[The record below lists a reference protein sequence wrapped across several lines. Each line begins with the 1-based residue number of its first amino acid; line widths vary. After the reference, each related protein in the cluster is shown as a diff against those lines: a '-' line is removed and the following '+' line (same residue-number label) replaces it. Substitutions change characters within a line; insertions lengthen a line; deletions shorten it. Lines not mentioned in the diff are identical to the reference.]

1 MTETVLVIGSGGRE
15 HVLSWKLSKS
25 PKVSQVYVA
34 PGNAGTCQDKK
45 VENVDLNVKDF
56 NAVVKFCGDKK
67 VSLVVVGPEDPLA
80 AGIADTLQ
88 QHGIC
93 CFGPSAA
100 AAQIEASKSFS
111 KKFMERHNIP
121 TARFQT
127 FTCPDAATKHIKSAT
142 YKALVIKASGLSA
155 GKGVVVAQNRDQ
167 ACQAVTDILVNKKYG
182 AAGEEVVVE
191 EFLEGEEVSVL
202 AFCDGDTVAL
212 MPPAQDHKQLNEGDQ
227 GPNTG
232 GMGAICPYPQIST
245 QELQVIEREII
256 LKTVVGLKSEGRTY
270 KGALYAGLM
279 LTEDGPKVLEFNC
292 RFGDPETQT
301 ILPLLESDLYDVC
314 KSCVDGTLKQH
325 QPVFSQDK
333 HVAGVVL
340 VSGIDVAE
348 KTGLQIFHA
357 GTSLK
362 DGSTVTSG
370 GRVLAVIAV
379 DRSLKT
385 ACERATEGAKFIQ
398 FQNSYFRSDIGF
410 RVLTRNRLQVQM
422 TYSDAGVSIETGN
435 SLVQAIK
442 PLAKSTTR
450 PGCDALIGGFGALFD
465 LKAAGFVDPVLVSG
479 TDGVGTKL
487 KIAQEVGRHDTIGI
501 DLVAMCVND
510 ILAHGA
516 EPLFF
521 LDYFS
526 TGQLSVSMATDV
538 ITGITKGCKEA
549 GCALA
554 GGETAEMPGMYTGSE
569 YDLAGFAVG
578 AVERSCIIPRLD
590 QIETGDILIGLPSS
604 GLHSNG
610 FSLVRKVINKLE
622 MTYDMPCPFQRGT
635 TLGDVLLTPTK
646 IYVKELLPLMKEM
659 KVKAFAHITGGGLVE
674 NVARVLPSDLT
685 ASIDANKWNI
695 PAVFGWLA
703 DKGNINAREMSRTFN
718 CGIGGVLV
726 VRSEESKSVLN
737 SLTNSGV
744 QASIIGEICKKED
757 KSVTVHNLVEGLD
770 RCWPRTPV
778 LLQRKRVAVLISGSG
793 TNLQALIDHTTEQN
807 SNSSAEIVLVISNK
821 PNVQGLTR
829 AEKAGIATKVISHKD
844 YKSRDDF
851 DEALHASLTSAGIDI
866 VCLAGFMRILTGG
879 FVSKWHGGF
888 VSKWHGKM
896 LNIHPSLLP
905 SFKGHNAHE
914 QVIKANVRIS
924 GCTVHFVAEEVD
936 GGAIIVQESVP
947 VYHGDTEET
956 LAERVKKVEHTAFP
970 KALELVAS
978 EKALL
983 NSDAFISWR

>member
-56 NAVVKFCGDKK
+56 NAVVKFCDDKK

-127 FTCPDAATKHIKSAT
+127 FTCPEAATKHIKSAT

-182 AAGEEVVVE
+182 SAGEEVVVE

-202 AFCDGDTVAL
+202 SFCDGDSVAL

-279 LTEDGPKVLEFNC
+279 LTENGPKVLEFNC

-340 VSGIDVAE
+340 ASGGYPGSYPKGLAITGIDVAE

-590 QIETGDILIGLPSS
+590 QVETGDILIGLPSS

-659 KVKAFAHITGGGLVE
+659 KVKAFAHITGGGLTE
-674 NVARVLPSDLT
+674 NVARVLPSELA

-744 QASIIGEICKKED
+744 QASVIGEICKKED

-770 RCWPRTPV
+770 RSWPRTPV

-807 SNSSAEIVLVISNK
+807 SNSSAEIILVISNK

-851 DEALHASLTSAGIDI
+851 DEALHASLMSAGIDI

-879 FVSKWHGGF
+879 FVSKWHG
-888 VSKWHGKM
+888 KM

-905 SFKGHNAHE
+905 SFKG
-914 QVIKANVRIS
+914 
-924 GCTVHFVAEEVD
+924 
-936 GGAIIVQESVP
+936 
-947 VYHGDTEET
+947 
-956 LAERVKKVEHTAFP
+956 
-970 KALELVAS
+970 
-978 EKALL
+978 L
-983 NSDAFISWR
+983 NS

>member
-56 NAVVKFCGDKK
+56 NAVVKFCDDRK

-127 FTCPDAATKHIKSAT
+127 FTCPEAATKHIKSAT

-182 AAGEEVVVE
+182 SAGEEVVVE
-191 EFLEGEEVSVL
+191 EFLDGEEVSVL
-202 AFCDGDTVAL
+202 SFCDGDTVAL

-340 VSGIDVAE
+340 VSGGYPGSYPKGLAITGIDVAE

-422 TYSDAGVSIETGN
+422 TYSDAGVNIETGN

-487 KIAQEVGRHDTIGI
+487 KIAQEVGRHNTIGI

-659 KVKAFAHITGGGLVE
+659 KVKAFAHITGGGLTE
-674 NVARVLPSDLT
+674 NVARVLPSDLA
-685 ASIDANKWNI
+685 ASIDANKWKI

-737 SLTNSGV
+737 SLTNGGV
-744 QASIIGEICKKED
+744 QASVIGEICRKED

-851 DEALHASLTSAGIDI
+851 DEALHATLMSAGIDI

-879 FVSKWHGGF
+879 FVSKWHG
-888 VSKWHGKM
+888 KM

-905 SFKGHNAHE
+905 SFKG
-914 QVIKANVRIS
+914 R
-924 GCTVHFVAEEVD
+924 
-936 GGAIIVQESVP
+936 
-947 VYHGDTEET
+947 
-956 LAERVKKVEHTAFP
+956 
-970 KALELVAS
+970 
-978 EKALL
+978 
-983 NSDAFISWR
+983 NS